1 MSDSPAGA
9 PAAARWAD
17 ALAAAQLFALDPHGL
32 GGICVRAPAG
42 PVRERWLACLG
53 GALAPRTPSRR
64 LPLHATEARILGGL
78 DLAATLNAGRPVAE
92 QGILAQTDT
101 GVLTVA
107 MAERISP
114 ATTAHLTQA
123 LDRGAISIARE
134 GFTADA
140 QARIGVVALDEG
152 IADDER
158 APAALLDRLAF
169 HLDLTDIGLR
179 DADDIP
185 FDAAELGAAR
195 ALLPKVGVGAPLIE
209 ALCATAQALGIDS
222 ARATLMAVHA
232 ARCAAALDGRTAA
245 DENDAV
251 LAGRLVLAP
260 RATRL
265 PPPAQDP
272 QQEEPEAEPPE
283 PPPDPPAQDNP
294 PPEQDEQ
301 ADPPPPDERTLE
313 DLLLAAATAAMPRG
327 LLAQLHSAEN
337 RARRSQGGGRA
348 GALQKEAKRGRP
360 AGVRAGDTR
369 RGDRLN
375 IIETLRAAAPW
386 QRLRR
391 RESAPG
397 QGLASGSR
405 RPRVDVRAQDFRV
418 TRYKQK
424 SETATIFVVDASGS
438 SALNRLA
445 EAKGAVELL
454 LADCYVRR
462 DRVALISFRGR
473 SAELLLPP
481 TRSLVRAKRSLGG
494 LPGGGGTPLAA
505 GIDAAAQ
512 LADAVR
518 RHGETPSIVFLTD
531 GKANIGRAG
540 APGREAAEAD
550 ALSAARALRAS
561 GVATLLVDTSPRTQ
575 PQAQQLAREMNALY
589 LALPYAD
596 ARGLS
601 AAVRAALPAAP
612 G

>member
-1 MSDSPAGA
+1 
-9 PAAARWAD
+9 
-17 ALAAAQLFALDPHGL
+17 
-32 GGICVRAPAG
+32 
-42 PVRERWLACLG
+42 
-53 GALAPRTPSRR
+53 
-64 LPLHATEARILGGL
+64 
-78 DLAATLNAGRPVAE
+78 
-92 QGILAQTDT
+92 
-101 GVLTVA
+101 
-107 MAERISP
+107 
-114 ATTAHLTQA
+114 
-123 LDRGAISIARE
+123 
-134 GFTADA
+134 
-140 QARIGVVALDEG
+140 LDEG

-169 HLDLTDIGLR
+169 HLDLTDIRLR
-179 DADDIP
+179 DADEVP
-185 FDAAELGAAR
+185 LEAADLAAAR
-195 ALLPKVGVGAPLIE
+195 SLLPGVEVGSSLIE
-209 ALCATAQALGIDS
+209 TLCATAQALGIDS
-222 ARATLMAVHA
+222 ARATLLAVHA
-232 ARCAAALDGRTAA
+232 ARCAAALDNRKAA
-245 DENDAV
+245 NEGDAV

-265 PPPAQDP
+265 PPPA
-272 QQEEPEAEPPE
+272 EEPPAQEPESEPPPE
-283 PPPDPPAQDNP
+283 PPAPENPAEP
-294 PPEQDEQ
+294 PPEDDEQ
-301 ADPPPPDERTLE
+301 EPPPPDERMLE

-327 LLAQLHSAEN
+327 LLAQLKSAEN
-337 RARRSQGGGRA
+337 RARRSHGTGRV
-348 GALQKEAKRGRP
+348 GALQKKAKRGRP

-386 QRLRR
+386 QRLRQ
-391 RESAPG
+391 RESAG
-397 QGLASGSR
+397 KVR
-405 RPRVDVRAQDFRV
+405 RTRVDVRSQDFRV
-418 TRYKQK
+418 THYKQK

-505 GIDAAAQ
+505 GIDAAAN

-550 ALSAARALRAS
+550 AISAARSLRAA

-575 PQAQQLAREMNALY
+575 PQAQNLAREMNAMY

-601 AAVRAALPAAP
+601 AAVRAALSPTPA
-612 G
+612 

>member
-1 MSDSPAGA
+1 MSDTPAGTPA
-9 PAAARWAD
+9 PARWAD

-42 PVRERWLACLG
+42 PVRERWQSCLKD
-53 GALAPRTPSRR
+53 ALAPQTASRR
-64 LPLHATEARILGGL
+64 LPLHATEARLLGGL
-78 DLAATLNAGRPVAE
+78 DLAATLNAGKPVAE
-92 QGILAQTDT
+92 KGILTQTDM

-107 MAERISP
+107 MAERIAP
-114 ATTAHLTQA
+114 ATTAHLAQA
-123 LDRGAISIARE
+123 LDRGVISIARE
-134 GFTADA
+134 GFTASVP
-140 QARIGVVALDEG
+140 ARIGVVALDEG

-179 DADDIP
+179 DADDMP
-185 FDAAELGAAR
+185 CDAEALGAAR
-195 ALLPKVGVGAPLIE
+195 ALLPAVDVGAPLIE

-222 ARATLMAVHA
+222 ARATLLAVHA
-232 ARCAAALDGRTAA
+232 ARCTAALDGRTAA

-265 PPPAQDP
+265 PPPAQEPPPD
-272 QQEEPEAEPPE
+272 EPESEAPPE
-283 PPPDPPAQDNP
+283 PPAQESK
-294 PPEQDEQ
+294 PEPLQDQDEEQ
-301 ADPPPPDERTLE
+301 DPPPPDERMLE

-327 LLAQLHSAEN
+327 LLAQLKSAEN
-337 RARRSQGGGRA
+337 RARRAHGGGRA
-348 GALQKEAKRGRP
+348 GAVQKEAKRGRP
-360 AGVRAGDTR
+360 TGIRAGDTR

-386 QRLRR
+386 QRLRQ
-391 RESAPG
+391 RESAG
-397 QGLASGSR
+397 DARGAS
-405 RPRVDVRAQDFRV
+405 RPRVSVRAQDFRV

-505 GIDAAAQ
+505 GIDAAAG

-518 RHGETPSIVFLTD
+518 RHGETPSVVFLTD
-531 GKANIGRAG
+531 GRANISRDGT
-540 APGREAAEAD
+540 PGREVAEAD
-550 ALSAARALRAS
+550 ALSAARALRAA
-561 GVATLLVDTSPRTQ
+561 GIATLLVDTSPRSQ
-575 PQAQQLAREMNALY
+575 PQAQNLAQAMNATY
-589 LALPYAD
+589 LALPHAD

-601 AAVRAALPAAP
+601 AAVRAALPAPAN
-612 G
+612 